1 MGEVKH
7 VQRHA
12 LTVRGRGDVGIK
24 LVERRGEFT
33 DGAVLFVFTVVFV
46 VEDRDQAGAA
56 VEFPDGASGGF
67 YPEVGEVLD
76 DE

>member
-1 MGEVKH
+1 M
-7 VQRHA
+7 
-12 LTVRGRGDVGIK
+12 L
-24 LVERRGEFT
+24 
-33 DGAVLFVFTVVFV
+33 TVVFV
-46 VEDRDQAGAA
+46 VEDRHQASAA

>member
-1 MGEVKH
+1 MGKVKH

-46 VEDRDQAGAA
+46 VEDRDQAGTA
-56 VEFPDGASGGF
+56 VELPDGASGGF